1 MRLLLCPALAI
12 ALASAASAQTAQQP
26 LIEIDDDVMVTG
38 FEMTADTLDDLD
50 VTDPGGIVIGEVEEV
65 LGTSADMPSALAID
79 LDDSQTDFGD
89 DDRVVNLDQVEL
101 VNGALVLRMPATGI
115 LELPIWDD

>member
-50 VTDPGGIVIGEVEEV
+50 VTDPGGIVIGEVEEDV
-65 LGTSADMPSALAID
+65 LL
-79 LDDSQTDFGD
+79 FF
-89 DDRVVNLDQVEL
+89 
-101 VNGALVLRMPATGI
+101 
-115 LELPIWDD
+115 

>member
-79 LDDSQTDFGD
+79 FDDSQTDFGD
-89 DDRVVNLDQVEL
+89 EDRVVNLDQVEL

>member
-26 LIEIDDDVMVTG
+26 LIEIDDDVMVPG

-79 LDDSQTDFGD
+79 FDDSQTDFGD

-101 VNGALVLRMPATGI
+101 ANGALVLRMPATGI
-115 LELPIWDD
+115 LELPIWGD